1 MIQEKVGSDG
11 LVHRYEKI
19 RAGDLREGMHLLE
32 KIPGIQTLVA
42 TIIIAVETNPV
53 LPGEVF
59 ITLPDR
65 MDPYGDPIGL
75 GFKVNDMVLVS
86 HTPWREQPTGTA
98 MKTMLA
104 LAS

>member
-19 RAGDLREGMHLLE
+19 CAGDLQEGMHLLE
-32 KIPGIQTLVA
+32 KIPGIKTLVA
-42 TIIIAVETNPV
+42 TIIIAVETNPA

-65 MDPYGDPIGL
+65 MDPFGDPIGL
-75 GFKVNDMVLVS
+75 GFKVDDEVLIS
-86 HTPWREQPTGTA
+86 HTPWREQPTGMA
-98 MKTMLA
+98 MENMLA